1 MKRSI
6 RNILFGKD
14 NKLSG
19 AIAIAVIAFI
29 ALGCGCGKDFDLAKV
44 LQNANSNATSNS
56 RSSNSTASDDSS
68 SDDSSSTS
76 SDAEMPDRGL
86 IEAMVAETT
95 ADFNL
100 SITLNDFSHMYE
112 KASPNFQATYTEEEF
127 KKAFKE
133 FVDNK
138 KMVGPILSKAVAMD
152 PEFSPEPYIRTQSG
166 QDILVVKGKY
176 PTKPMPLT
184 FEYEYINR
192 DGDWKL
198 LKLVIRIV

>member
-44 LQNANSNATSNS
+44 LQNANSSSNS
-56 RSSNSTASDDSS
+56 GTDSSNSTTSDD
-68 SDDSSSTS
+68 STS
-76 SDAEMPDRGL
+76 SDADMPSRDL
-86 IEAMVAETT
+86 LDAMVAETT
-95 ADFNL
+95 ADFNFA
-100 SITLNDFSHMYE
+100 IVTNDFSDMYA
-112 KASPNFQATYTEEEF
+112 KASPNFQATYTEAEF

-133 FVDNK
+133 FVDQK
-138 KMVGPILSKAVAMD
+138 KMVAPILSKAVSMD
-152 PEFSPEPYIRTQSG
+152 PEYSPEPSIRNQAG
-166 QDILVVKGKY
+166 QDILTVKGKY
-176 PTKPMPLT
+176 PTKPLPLT

-198 LKLVIRIV
+198 LKLVVRIV